1 MVLDE
6 TKKPV
11 TVNPILK
18 ITPDAKLDETQLIV
32 KR

>member
-6 TKKPV
+6 TKKRV

-18 ITPDAKLDETQLIV
+18 INSDAKALEVIV